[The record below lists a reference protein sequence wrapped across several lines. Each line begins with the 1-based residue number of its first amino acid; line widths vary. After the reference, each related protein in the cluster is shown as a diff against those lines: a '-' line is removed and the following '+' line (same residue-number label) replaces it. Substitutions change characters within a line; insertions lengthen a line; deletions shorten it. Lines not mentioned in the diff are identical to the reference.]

1 MTLLFLSLD
10 FKYSFNQE
18 FISSMKLSKCFFFT
32 FVFTLLGLSNTF
44 AQSKE
49 STVIAPLPNEK
60 WWGAFVG
67 LGHEMPYASST
78 RIYDLAKENFNNQIV
93 PLMVSNKGRSVWSNQ
108 PFQFQFRNDTLLIS
122 SAQENIF
129 FDESGKTLKDAYL
142 YASKNYFPASNVIP
156 EAVFFSKPQ
165 YNTWIELMYNQNQED
180 ILNYANHVIEN
191 DFPAGVFMIDDN
203 WQKYYGNLDFKPE
216 KFPDPK
222 QMVDSLHNMGFDVML
237 WISPYVSPDSP
248 EFRYLNEKNYL
259 LKDKTG
265 QPAIVKWWN
274 GYSACYDLTNPEAYE
289 YFKHE
294 LQKLQKEVGIDGF
307 KFDGADIAYMQDD
320 YNFFIENSTPNDYT
334 EAWAKLGLEFPFNEL
349 RTSWKLGGTALVQRL
364 GDKDYSWYA
373 NEMLIP
379 QMATAGLLGHAFT
392 CPDMIGGGQY
402 TAFLN
407 LGEEGLNQD
416 LITRSAQIHALMPMM
431 QFSVA
436 PWRVLDKEHL
446 TIVRDA
452 VLLHEK
458 FAPYI
463 EECAYYSAKTGE
475 PIVKSM
481 EFAFPNQGFELVNDQ
496 YMLGDKYLVA
506 PMVKQGTSRSVKLPK
521 GKWRDDLNKTY
532 TGGKTIEIT
541 VPIDRVPY
549 FEKLK

>member
-1 MTLLFLSLD
+1 MNLFKNFTFLLLLFAFCD
-10 FKYSFNQE
+10 
-18 FISSMKLSKCFFFT
+18 
-32 FVFTLLGLSNTF
+32 VFS
-44 AQSKE
+44 QSKE
-49 STVIAPLPNEK
+49 STSITSLPNEK

-67 LGHEMPYASST
+67 LGHEMPYASTT
-78 RIYDLAKENFNNQIV
+78 RVYDLSKENFNNQIV
-93 PLMVSNKGRSVWSNQ
+93 PLMVSNKGRYVWSDQ
-108 PFQFQFRNDTLLIS
+108 PFQFQFKNDTLLVGL
-122 SAQENIF
+122 AQEDF
-129 FDESGKTLKDAYL
+129 VLDESGKNLKDAYL
-142 YASKNYFPASNVIP
+142 HASRNHFPTSNAIP
-156 EAVFFSKPQ
+156 ESVFFSKPQ

-180 ILNYANHVIEN
+180 ILNYANHVVEN
-191 DFPAGVFMIDDN
+191 NFPAGVFMIDDN

-216 KFPDPK
+216 KFPNPK
-222 QMVDSLHNMGFDVML
+222 KMVDSLHNMGFDVML

-248 EFRYLNEKNYL
+248 EFRYLNDKNYL

-265 QPAIVKWWN
+265 QPAMVKWWN

-320 YNFFIENSTPNDYT
+320 YNFFVENATPNDYT
-334 EAWAKLGLEFPFNEL
+334 ESWAKLGLEFPFNEL

-379 QMATAGLLGHAFT
+379 QMTTAGLLGHAFT

-407 LGEEGLNQD
+407 LGAEGLNQD

-446 TIVRDA
+446 AIVRDA

-506 PMVKQGTSRSVKLPK
+506 PMVKSGTSRNVKLPK

-541 VPIDRVPY
+541 VPINRVPY